1 MAESKEEQIQK
12 LQLLEQNLQNYLAQ
26 RQQFQS
32 QMIEIDSALAELES
46 QASAYKIVGNVMVSV
61 KKEELE
67 SDLKKKKEII
77 ELRIKSIEKQENLI
91 RQKAKAIQEEV
102 MKAMDNKSDDN

>member
-32 QMIEIDSALAELES
+32 QMIEIDSAIAELEN
-46 QASAYKIVGNVMVSV
+46 QTSAYKIVGNIMVSV

-67 SDLKKKKEII
+67 SDLTKKKEII
-77 ELRIKSIEKQENLI
+77 ELRIKNIEKQENLI